1 MSRRLRC
8 LPVWNGSLVFA
19 RRLHPWH
26 SSGQPFCR
34 HFLDLGFPDTF
45 CDYIQVLFLG
55 QACLVWRGFEFIN
68 VKPQG
73 QRQFVC
79 VGPQPRF
86 LVFYLVLVLCS
97 LRWRRLGRTKD
108 RSTCWYEGAPGLSP
122 APKLSNV
129 FTVWGPSWSQQ
140 VGSWRREKQAAQVH
154 PPWLPH
160 PPQSQPIGKSKIF

>member
-1 MSRRLRC
+1 MYKNSVIHILENIENRKRKNKHML
-8 LPVWNGSLVFA
+8 LYQYNNLLSP
-19 RRLHPWH
+19 
-26 SSGQPFCR
+26 
-34 HFLDLGFPDTF
+34 LGFIF
-45 CDYIQVLFLG
+45 FLLPHFSLCWAPA
-55 QACLVWRGFEFIN
+55 AC
-68 VKPQG
+68 
-73 QRQFVC
+73 
-79 VGPQPRF
+79 F

-140 VGSWRREKQAAQVH
+140 VGSWRQEKQAAQVH